1 MFTIYMF
8 FGKMKAFA
16 DFCKIVY
23 LLAEDACWIT
33 EMFNTLRWVLTV
45 SFCLLSFVF
54 NIIFPGEVRL
64 KGLRFLW
71 SKPQVYELFLIY
83 NVNSMRKWFIF
94 FPLFHFVSSIIFAAT
109 RDIVFLL
116 GKVSSLWAKVI
127 DRERKLNYIFW
138 GLNLH
143 VFFFFLAEFDL
154 SAAFK

>member
-33 EMFNTLRWVLTV
+33 EMFNTLWWLLTV
-45 SFCLLSFVF
+45 SFCLWSFVF

-64 KGLRFLW
+64 KGLPFLQ
-71 SKPQVYELFLIY
+71 SKPQVYELFLIF
-83 NVNSMRKWFIF
+83 NEFCADSDSFSFRCFT
-94 FPLFHFVSSIIFAAT
+94 LFLRLFLPQPAT
-109 RDIVFLL
+109 LFFLL